1 MKDRRYFVTGAVSGT
16 PMKAYL
22 INGQRPFGEEE
33 CIKRLEPLI
42 RELGEA
48 HAAGESGF
56 TICPDNL
63 LVQEDGTVVLGG
75 DAAERRICEGFS
87 PIEHYYT
94 KAVIGTWSDVYA
106 MCATLLYCMTG
117 KTPPSPIKRMSGE
130 NLDLY
135 GISPAVA
142 AVLEKGL
149 KIRAED
155 RIQTLGELA
164 DSLLGADTVDR
175 TVFVAPAKKEVAAA
189 VFSETPD
196 VGGTIYQA
204 APEDESKTEIHA
216 WPNINKSAPAEGR
229 TVQQQFEIDTATQ
242 SKVSARKAA
251 AEEKRLSETL
261 PPKDEPPVRKK
272 KSAWK
277 TAVPLAVLAVVAGI
291 SFFTFRDRWIDP
303 AVRESLPSEEPA
315 QVQQTAEPATAESPR
330 VVEEISAMDTKQLVP
345 ATTDAAAESPEPE
358 ITYAETKP
366 LVPEASAPEPQ
377 DTTLIDQIL
386 RVFDSNTTVT
396 ADNQETQAVQV
407 SNTAETAGEAQ
418 PTNDNNGN
426 TRSAD
431 QSATYNA
438 PAPGEDSTPAPGE
451 DNAPV
456 SVATKDDTSTQT
468 VPGDNE
474 ADKVPPTASPED
486 INNMPPKESGFT
498 EDGLKALTGK
508 YGEVEGV
515 RGAANPYYLDQ
526 PVVDCKHV
534 RMDLSFEQL
543 GGSGFGYFYLYV
555 KDLDGNWHHVS
566 LFRIEKEQADGRT
579 VTYELDLDG
588 IESFTAIAICPEE
601 KGMDF
606 TRRYDFTIYVDPDCV
621 SEYGAEIPRPS
632 FKPAGTNNPVSATH
646 VAAPRPA
653 SNNAPNVLA
662 SLLEDVLVDPKGDY
676 DFSKD
681 AVGVCFVAGTQVH
694 TADGLKAIEEIEQ
707 GDLVWSW
714 NDVTDE
720 AELKPVV
727 ETYINPCT
735 ELAHLSVC
743 GETIVCTPQH
753 RFYVPQKGWTRAY
766 ALREGD
772 ELVLL
777 NGKTVMVDSIHF
789 EKLESPVNVH
799 NFQVQDT
806 HSYYVGEG
814 GIRVHNAAAPSVG
827 ADGVKSVEAVPI
839 C

>member
-456 SVATKDDTSTQT
+456 SAATKDDTSTQT

-474 ADKVPPTASPED
+474 ADKVPPKASPED

-508 YGEVEGV
+508 YGEVIQFEKTDRGLLIRLDRLMEEGEV
-515 RGAANPYYLDQ
+515 FRLRNALGAIWAGLVGIASAIVALVMFLKLCKAFEACRSPFDEAVIRRMNIFAWTLIVCA
-526 PVVDCKHV
+526 VVGSFAGSAAQSAVMAFQNAGIHV
-534 RMDLSFEQL
+534 
-543 GGSGFGYFYLYV
+543 GAKNFG
-555 KDLDGNWHHVS
+555 VS
-566 LFRIEKEQADGRT
+566 LDLYPIFAALIVFFLCMIFR
-579 VTYELDLDG
+579 
-588 IESFTAIAICPEE
+588 
-601 KGMDF
+601 
-606 TRRYDFTIYVDPDCV
+606 
-621 SEYGAEIPRPS
+621 YGAQLQRE
-632 FKPAGTNNPVSATH
+632 
-646 VAAPRPA
+646 
-653 SNNAPNVLA
+653 
-662 SLLEDVLVDPKGDY
+662 
-676 DFSKD
+676 
-681 AVGVCFVAGTQVH
+681 
-694 TADGLKAIEEIEQ
+694 AD
-707 GDLVWSW
+707 
-714 NDVTDE
+714 
-720 AELKPVV
+720 
-727 ETYINPCT
+727 ET
-735 ELAHLSVC
+735 L
-743 GETIVCTPQH
+743 
-753 RFYVPQKGWTRAY
+753 
-766 ALREGD
+766 
-772 ELVLL
+772 
-777 NGKTVMVDSIHF
+777 
-789 EKLESPVNVH
+789 
-799 NFQVQDT
+799 
-806 HSYYVGEG
+806 
-814 GIRVHNAAAPSVG
+814 
-827 ADGVKSVEAVPI
+827 
-839 C
+839 